1 MQGINKR
8 QYTTRTVEWISQEKV
23 VAMTGDAQKGTIDN
37 PIEIPNPFDN
47 LATQEHEEADL
58 IQEPTSHN
66 PHISMWRMRQ
76 NLLKED
82 WTIATWKI
90 QAS

>member
-1 MQGINKR
+1 
-8 QYTTRTVEWISQEKV
+8 
-23 VAMTGDAQKGTIDN
+23 MTGDAQKGTIDN

-66 PHISMWRMRQ
+66 PHISM
-76 NLLKED
+76 
-82 WTIATWKI
+82 
-90 QAS
+90 